1 MTSTDII
8 SPFCTEIKSSNGRKC
23 ENYAVKGSTLCHQHT
38 PKSSVICAGYTR
50 KGTKCKAYRKSGSL
64 YCRIDHDPNETR
76 STDTSEFRIGGLRES
91 KEAKIL
97 LYRNQLD
104 PFTEKP
110 IETDKV
116 SIQNY
121 HLDHFVE
128 LNLGRD
134 AFDRL
139 KYLKKSESDLLKS
152 SIKVTFNEDFNLGLT
167 EDQINLK
174 KTSAMQK
181 FGLAY
186 RMNNVHKD
194 GISFYL
200 TESFQMAT
208 RAKTSRI
215 IGEVTTSFDL
225 IRSHLTDNNPTS
237 SVIVNY
243 DTELEGI
250 MESMR
255 LDL

>member
-1 MTSTDII
+1 M
-8 SPFCTEIKSSNGRKC
+8 
-23 ENYAVKGSTLCHQHT
+23 
-38 PKSSVICAGYTR
+38 
-50 KGTKCKAYRKSGSL
+50 
-64 YCRIDHDPNETR
+64 
-76 STDTSEFRIGGLRES
+76 
-91 KEAKIL
+91 
-97 LYRNQLD
+97 
-104 PFTEKP
+104 
-110 IETDKV
+110 
-116 SIQNY
+116 
-121 HLDHFVE
+121 E

-181 FGLAY
+181 FGL
-186 RMNNVHKD
+186 D

-237 SVIVNY
+237 SVLINY